1 MHLRKIRK
9 DVRTDVRKDVLT
21 DVLKDVHGKVLTTR
35 RLDLGQLET
44 RGLARDLS
52 RELAEVMGGAA
63 PYTPK

>member
-1 MHLRKIRK
+1 MMHLRKIRK

-44 RGLARDLS
+44 RG
-52 RELAEVMGGAA
+52 
-63 PYTPK
+63 